1 MSVGLVI
8 VSHSAK
14 LAEGVRELAEQMARD
29 VTIATA
35 GGTDDGGIGTSLEK
49 ISAGIAAV
57 DSGDGAL
64 LLADLGS
71 AVMTAETALEFLDD
85 EQRARVR
92 LADAPLVEGSVAA
105 AVAAQSGRTLQAV
118 LQEAESTGRIP
129 GPAAGQ
135 GGGAPAGAAAGNSAA
150 AEQGTEPAAG
160 SGEPTEDGTDDL
172 DPADP
177 EVRTGSWELINP
189 AGLHARPA
197 AAVAQALADLD
208 AEIRINGVDAKSMM
222 MLMTLGLGQGQTL
235 TVTARGP
242 DAARAV
248 DMLAEEV
255 RNGFGEI

>member
-8 VSHSAK
+8 VSHSEK

-29 VTIATA
+29 VKISVA

-49 ISAGIAAV
+49 ISAGIAAA
-57 DSGDGAL
+57 DSGEGAV

-92 LADAPLVEGSVAA
+92 LADAPLVEGTVAA
-105 AVAAQSGRTLQAV
+105 AVAAQSGRALAAV
-118 LQEAESTGRIP
+118 VQEAEAAGGIP
-129 GPAAGQ
+129 ARAGGPASEG
-135 GGGAPAGAAAGNSAA
+135 AGAETGTAGTETAA
-150 AEQGTEPAAG
+150 AL
-160 SGEPTEDGTDDL
+160 DDDDL
-172 DPADP
+172 DPSG
-177 EVRTGSWELINP
+177 EGVHSGSWELINP

-197 AAVAQALADLD
+197 AAVAQAMSDLD
-208 AEIRINGVDAKSMM
+208 AEVRINGVDAKSVM

-235 TVTARGP
+235 TLTAKGP

-248 DMLAEEV
+248 EMMALEV